1 MSIGIITA
9 GLAKNVR
16 GKAKIVIKKI
26 LICHINFKKYSALLH
41 NEAVHYLFLRKK
53 SIFQTPCE
61 ELLLF

>member
-26 LICHINFKKYSALLH
+26 LIYHINFKKIQCTA
-41 NEAVHYLFLRKK
+41 
-53 SIFQTPCE
+53 P
-61 ELLLF
+61 